1 VKILNSHYEK
11 IVLILVVLVV
21 TLTSVISYFN
31 SVELDNAV
39 KQQKPISFTVESFG
53 GEEILKLEKKTELLP
68 NDIIEVFNTKGE
80 LVDSFS
86 ITKIIF
92 PKRSRVSIGLK
103 SQVVLTG
110 KLLNPSST
118 VLSGGWE
125 KSRSPIA
132 IDTAKGV
139 KNISYKEIEFI
150 RGEQQLILNKTFGD
164 LEFADCIISTYQ
176 FKTRNLLDVN
186 RTERSRWIGA
196 SSGGN
201 STIYDLFT
209 PPIIYLA
216 DGALST
222 TLPKPDEEEEAE
234 EAFGLSLISFN
245 KEVYRFKMSGW
256 IGNAPYFEDLQAK
269 VSGSS
274 SNNVRNRVEIKKP
287 YKLNPNFKP
296 GSSTLIQTTMEDEA
310 KLLIVEYFA
319 VQQIPNKKTGGLKPV
334 GRALVKDFQIGG
346 DAFEINSLMK
356 EVFSG
361 QYSIVLKFEIP
372 GKLAKET
379 SISEKDIGKTI
390 TFEERTYEILT
401 IDSLKKE
408 LTIRKTGALNSAPSE
423 TTLRAL

>member
-1 VKILNSHYEK
+1 MKILNSHYEK
-11 IVLILVVLVV
+11 IVLVLVVLISTVV
-21 TLTSVISYFN
+21 SVLSFFG
-31 SVELDNAV
+31 SVELENTV
-39 KQQKPISFTVESFG
+39 GQQKPISFSLESFG
-53 GEEILKLEKKTELLP
+53 GEEVLKLEKKTELLP
-68 NDIIEVFNTKGE
+68 NDIIEVFNARDE
-80 LVDSFS
+80 LVDSFT
-86 ITKIIF
+86 ITKVIF

-103 SQVVLTG
+103 SLDVLTG

-118 VLSGGWE
+118 ILSKGWE

-132 IDTAKGV
+132 IDTANGI
-139 KNISYKEIEFI
+139 KNVSYKEIEFI
-150 RGEQQLILNKTFGD
+150 RGEQQLILNKPFGNQ
-164 LEFADCIISTYQ
+164 EFSNCIISTYQ
-176 FKTRNLLDVN
+176 SKTRNYLDVN
-186 RTERSRWIGA
+186 RTERSRWISA
-196 SSGGN
+196 PTGGN

-209 PPIIYLA
+209 PPIIYLV

-222 TLPKPDEEEEAE
+222 TLPKATEEGDAE
-234 EAFGLSLISFN
+234 EAFGLSLISFD

-256 IGNAPYFEDLQAK
+256 IGNAPYFEDLQTK

-274 SNNVRNRVEIKKP
+274 SNNVRNRVEAKKP

-296 GSSTLIQTTMEDEA
+296 GSSTLIETTMEDEA

-319 VQQIPNKKTGGLKPV
+319 VQQIPNKKTGGLRPV

-379 SISEKDIGKTI
+379 SISEKDIGRTI
-390 TFEERTYEILT
+390 SFYERTYEILT
-401 IDSLKKE
+401 IDSVKKE
-408 LTIRKTGALNSAPSE
+408 LTIRKTGPLASTPKEL
-423 TTLRAL
+423 TLRAL